1 MWILD
6 LDANELENYLA
17 QYTKTDFVEN
27 IKRTVKELSDMDDY
41 PSKFK
46 LMGLQQLLENLYDY
60 NHML

>member
-27 IKRTVKELSDMDDY
+27 IKRTVKELSDMDDS